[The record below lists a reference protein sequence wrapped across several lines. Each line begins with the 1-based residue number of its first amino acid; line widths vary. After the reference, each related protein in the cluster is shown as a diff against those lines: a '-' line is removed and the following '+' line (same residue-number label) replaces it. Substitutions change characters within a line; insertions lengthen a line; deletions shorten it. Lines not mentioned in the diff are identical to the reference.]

1 MSLELN
7 DIEPKLQCRTSKN
20 KSTENKKS
28 LSKIKIS
35 ADNAKK
41 IQSEIKI
48 QVA

>member
-28 LSKIKIS
+28 LSKKIYLRMR
-35 ADNAKK
+35 AMPRKYK
-41 IQSEIKI
+41 VK
-48 QVA
+48 